1 MFTSIQQNRVM
12 SSQRF
17 PILARSP
24 RETLIDR
31 ELSWLAFNERVLEL
45 AEDEGVPLLER
56 CRFLAI
62 FSSNLDDFFMIRVAT
77 LKRKLESGVTQRNTA
92 GYTPAELMVELSK
105 KTQELIARQTK
116 CFHERIMPELN
127 SIGIEIIKWSDL
139 QDAERTYVNQIF
151 QEKIFPV
158 LTPLAVDPSHPF
170 PYISGLSLNLAVV
183 VNQVGASDDD
193 AKLFARVKVPS
204 NLPRFV
210 ETSTDNKRRFIPL
223 EQVIVANLEHL
234 FPGME
239 LHSHFAFR
247 ITRNADLEL
256 EEEETEDLLASMEQ
270 ELLRRKFGPPVR
282 LEIDRDIEGELLTT
296 LMEELGVKDHEVSRY
311 QEPLDLTGLN
321 RIADLDFPELKYPV
335 FRNQVH
341 RDLRE
346 ADPDSTDA
354 FFDAIKRHEILLHH
368 PYESFNSSVVRFLES
383 AATDPHVLAIKQTLY
398 RTSGDSPIVGA
409 LIEAA
414 EAGKQVLA
422 VIEIRARFDEQAN
435 VRWARKLE
443 DAGVHVVY
451 GLVGF
456 KTHAKLSLVVRE
468 EAGAIRRYVHIGTG
482 NYNPK
487 TARMYEDF
495 GLLSADAVLGD
506 DVNKLFNQLS
516 GFAPQTS
523 FSRLL
528 VAPRTLRPGLI
539 EKIERE
545 IKNHRDGKPAYIRM
559 KLNSIMD
566 EEFIEAL
573 YRASNAG
580 IKIDLVVR
588 GICALRAGV
597 PGLSENIQVR
607 SVLGRFLEHSR
618 IFHFANAGND
628 ELWIGSADL
637 MHRNLDRRVEAM
649 VKITQPDHKRMLIR
663 ALDHYLSETSP
674 AWIMRED
681 GGWHHAVLG
690 PDGAPLTDFHAQV
703 IDWYRL
709 RE

>member
-1 MFTSIQQNRVM
+1 M
-12 SSQRF
+12 SSLKF

-24 RETLIDR
+24 RETLVDR

-77 LKRKLESGVTQRNTA
+77 LKRKLESGITQKNTA
-92 GYTPAELMVELSK
+92 GYTPAELMKEISH
-105 KTQELIARQTK
+105 KTQDLITRQTK
-116 CFHERIMPELN
+116 CFHERIMPQLQ
-127 SIGIEIIKWSDL
+127 SVGISIIKWADL
-139 QDAERTYVNQIF
+139 DATEREYVNSIF
-151 QEKIFPV
+151 QAKIFPV

-183 VNQVGASDDD
+183 VTPIDSPEDSDS
-193 AKLFARVKVPS
+193 LFARVKVPS

-210 ETSTDNKRRFIPL
+210 ETSSTSGRRFIPL
-223 EQVIVANLEHL
+223 EEVIVANLGDL
-234 FPGME
+234 FPGMQ
-239 LHSHFAFR
+239 LKNYFTFR
-247 ITRNADLEL
+247 LTRNADLEI
-256 EEEETEDLLASMEQ
+256 EEEESEDLLASMEQ

-282 LEIDRDIEGELLTT
+282 LEIDEDIKGDLLNT
-296 LMEELGVKDHEVSRY
+296 LMDELNIKKHEVSRY

-321 RIADLDFPELKYPV
+321 RIADLDYPELKYPV
-335 FRNQVH
+335 FRNQVP
-341 RDLRE
+341 RDLRDV
-346 ADPDSTDA
+346 DPASTDE
-354 FFDAIKRHEILLHH
+354 FFEAIKRHEVLLHH
-368 PYESFNSSVVRFLES
+368 PYESFNASVVRFLEA
-383 AATDPHVLAIKQTLY
+383 AATDPQVLAIKQTLY
-398 RTSGDSPIVGA
+398 RTSGDSPVVQA

-468 EAGAIRRYVHIGTG
+468 EPTGIRRYVHMGTG

-495 GLLSADAVLGD
+495 GILSADPVLGD

-528 VAPRTLRPGLI
+528 VAPRTLRSGLLERI
-539 EKIERE
+539 DRE
-545 IKNHRDGKPAYIRM
+545 ITHQQEGRPANIRM
-559 KLNSIMD
+559 KLNSILD
-566 EEFIEAL
+566 EEFVEAL
-573 YRASNAG
+573 YRASQAG
-580 IKIDLVVR
+580 VKVDLVVR
-588 GICALRAGV
+588 GICAIRAGI
-597 PGLSENIQVR
+597 PGLSENITVR

-618 IFHFANAGND
+618 IFHFANGGED

-637 MHRNLDRRVEAM
+637 MHRNLDRRVESM
-649 VKITQPDHKRMLIR
+649 VRIIESDHKRMLLR
-663 ALDHYLSETSP
+663 ALDHYLSPTSP
-674 AWIMRED
+674 AWEMRPD
-681 GGWHHAVLG
+681 GGWHHSVLG
-690 PDGAPLTDFHAQV
+690 PQGEPLTDFHAQV
-703 IDWYRL
+703 IDWYRS
-709 RE
+709 RI